1 MYLFARLQGRCAE
14 LQTQRNE
21 LSVMMLEM
29 EDQGLLKDG
38 MLGFFNLIHEQS
50 IFSSLKVVVIYK
62 LMMIMHVC
70 IKLMLTVPF

>member
-1 MYLFARLQGRCAE
+1 LSARLQGRCAE
-14 LQTQRNE
+14 LKTQRNE
-21 LSVMMLEM
+21 LSMMMLEL
-29 EDQGLLKDG
+29 EHQVLLKDG
-38 MLGFFNLIHEQS
+38 MLGFFNL

>member
-1 MYLFARLQGRCAE
+1 M
-14 LQTQRNE
+14 
-21 LSVMMLEM
+21 MMLEL
-29 EDQGLLKDG
+29 EHQVLLKDG

>member
-1 MYLFARLQGRCAE
+1 MYLFARLQGQSAE

-29 EDQGLLKDG
+29 EHQGLLKDG
-38 MLGFFNLIHEQS
+38 MLGFFNL

>member
-1 MYLFARLQGRCAE
+1 M
-14 LQTQRNE
+14 
-21 LSVMMLEM
+21 MMLEL
-29 EDQGLLKDG
+29 EHQVLLKDG
-38 MLGFFNLIHEQS
+38 MLGFFNL